1 MKSKKIYPVILS
13 GGSGTRLWPM
23 SRSAM
28 PKQFLPLMSEKSM
41 FVETLNRVSGNIEI
55 SSSKNSDLSSSAET
69 KRILRAA
76 DHFHDPIIVGNK
88 DHEHLIKQQLKQ
100 ANIEAGAIILE
111 PVAKNTAPAIA
122 LAAYHILNHEPDSIM
137 LVMPSD
143 HVIDNDENFYD
154 AIELAYKECNRGKL
168 VTFGIKPDYPETGY
182 GYIESGTE
190 LNNRNK
196 THSYDLN
203 RFVEKPALAHAEN
216 MLKQGNYYWNSG
228 IFMFS
233 ALQYIN
239 ELAENQPDMV
249 VEVNQ
254 AYLHASHHENV
265 IQPVTVYFEASP
277 AESVDYAVMEHTNK
291 AAVVEGL
298 FKWSD
303 AGSWLSLLEN
313 GDKDMYGN
321 VTSGNVVM
329 DTTSDCYIRSN
340 KKLVSTIGLHDLIV
354 VDTDDAL
361 LISHKN
367 RTQDV
372 KKVVD
377 KLNLQNREETKQPAT
392 VNRPW
397 GTYTSIDQG
406 LQHQVKHITVEPG
419 GVLSKQYHH
428 HRSEHWIVVHGVAE
442 VEVGDEEL
450 ILAANESVYIP
461 KGEVHRLKN
470 NGKETLNLIEVQCGT
485 YLGEDDIVRLE
496 DNYGRVDTA
505 IDVLASQN
513 TAQEQRNVLS

>member
-41 FVETLNRVSGNIEI
+41 FVETLNRV
-55 SSSKNSDLSSSAET
+55 KNTDDFNA
-69 KRILRAA
+69 
-76 DHFHDPIIVGNK
+76 PIIVGNK
-88 DHEHLIKQQLKQ
+88 DHEHLIKQQLKE
-100 ANIEAGAIILE
+100 ANIDAGAIILE

-122 LAAYHILNHEPDSIM
+122 LAAYHILSTEPDSIM

-143 HVIDNDENFYD
+143 HVIDNDEHFYD
-154 AIELAYKECNRGKL
+154 AIELAHNECNRGKM

-182 GYIESGTE
+182 GYIESGEE

-196 THSYDLN
+196 TRAFNLKQ
-203 RFVEKPALAHAEN
+203 FVEKPQLSVAEDMLA
-216 MLKQGNYYWNSG
+216 QGNFYWNSG

-265 IQPVTVYFEASP
+265 IHPVTVYFESLP
-277 AESVDYAVMEHTNK
+277 AVSVDYAVMEHTNK
-291 AAVVEGL
+291 ASVVEGL

-329 DTTSDCYIRSN
+329 DSTADCYIRSN

-367 RTQDV
+367 RSQDV

-406 LQHQVKHITVEPG
+406 SQHQVKHITVEPG

-428 HRSEHWIVVHGVAE
+428 HRSEHWIVVHGVAV
-442 VEVGDEEL
+442 VEVGEDEL
-450 ILAANESVYIP
+450 ILGPNESVYIP

-470 NGKETLNLIEVQCGT
+470 NGTETLNLIEVQCGN

-496 DNYGRVDTA
+496 DNYGRIDTTLN
-505 IDVLASQN
+505 VLTSQN
-513 TAQEQRNVLS
+513 VAQEQRSLLS